1 MHAVR
6 APAVQ
11 CRTATRVHVQP
22 QRGKVQAQVL
32 EAARQLPDAHHS
44 FCVSCC
50 VSPPPPPLRWLSP
63 CQGVMLR
70 HWAGS
75 QRTTCAS
82 SLHEQQQQQQQ
93 C

>member
-50 VSPPPPPLRWLSP
+50 VSPPPPVALAFPLSGRDAEAL
-63 CQGVMLR
+63 GRLTEDDLR
-70 HWAGS
+70 FLFA
-75 QRTTCAS
+75 
-82 SLHEQQQQQQQ
+82 
-93 C
+93 